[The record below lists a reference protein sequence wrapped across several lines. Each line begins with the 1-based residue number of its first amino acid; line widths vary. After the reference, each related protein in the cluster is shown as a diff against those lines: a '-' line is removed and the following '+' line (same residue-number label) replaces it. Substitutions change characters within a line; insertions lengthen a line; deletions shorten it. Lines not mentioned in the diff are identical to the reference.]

1 MDAIIVTESSQIGD
15 ARRSAV
21 ALSKR
26 LGFGQTRVGEA
37 GIIATELATNLVK
50 HGGGGQLLI
59 GGYAD
64 ETGSGLEF
72 LSLDKGPGMTNV
84 GACLEDGYST
94 SGTSGTGLGAIS
106 RLAAVF
112 DIWSQPQRG
121 TALLARLAAR
131 SSTSA
136 GAAVPQS
143 RGGSLSVAYPGE
155 NVCGD
160 GLGFSETA
168 DGFCMMVADGL
179 GHGIFA
185 AEASNAAMG
194 VFKQMEGARPTEM
207 VEAMHLAMHKTRGAA
222 VGIARYTRGAPEISF
237 CGIGNI
243 AGTLIQGDDMRRMVS
258 HNGTVGHTAR
268 LIRAFDYPVTAPFL
282 VVLAS
287 DGLATGWSLDQFP
300 GLRSRHPVLIA
311 GLLYRD
317 FRRPRDDVTV
327 LVVRETG
334 T

>member
-1 MDAIIVTESSQIGD
+1 MDAIVVTESSQIGD
-15 ARRSAV
+15 ARRSTV

-59 GGYAD
+59 GGYED
-64 ETGSGLEF
+64 EAGGGLEF
-72 LSLDKGPGMTNV
+72 LSLDKGQGMTNV
-84 GACLEDGYST
+84 AACLEDGYST
-94 SGTSGTGLGAIS
+94 SGTSGTGLGAVS

-131 SSTSA
+131 PSVGLRPQA
-136 GAAVPQS
+136 RWGA
-143 RGGSLSVAYPGE
+143 LSVAYPGE
-155 NVCGD
+155 SVCGD
-160 GLGFSETA
+160 GQGLIETA
-168 DGFCMMVADGL
+168 DGFSMMVVDGL

-185 AEASNAAMG
+185 AEASNAAMR
-194 VFKQMEGARPTEM
+194 VFSQMRDAPPTET
-207 VEAMHLAMHKTRGAA
+207 VQAMHLALHKTRGAA
-222 VGIARYTRGAPEISF
+222 VGIARYVRGAPEIAF
-237 CGIGNI
+237 CGVGNI
-243 AGTLIQGDDMRRMVS
+243 AGVIVQGDEMRRMVS
-258 HNGTVGHTAR
+258 HNGTIGHAAR
-268 LIRAFDYPVTAPFL
+268 LIRAFDYPVTPPFL

-287 DGLATGWSLDQFP
+287 DGLATGWSLDQFS

-327 LVVRETG
+327 LVVRETAA
-334 T
+334 

>member
-1 MDAIIVTESSQIGD
+1 MDAILVTESSQIGD

-37 GIIATELATNLVK
+37 GIVATELATNLVK

-59 GGYAD
+59 GAYAD

-84 GACLEDGYST
+84 DACLEDGYST

-131 SSTSA
+131 SGPRT
-136 GAAVPQS
+136 AAAQA
-143 RGGSLSVAYPGE
+143 RGGALSVAYPGE
-155 NVCGD
+155 EVCGD
-160 GLGFSETA
+160 GLGFSQTA
-168 DGFCMMVADGL
+168 DGFSMMVADGL
-179 GHGIFA
+179 GHGIYA

-194 VFKQMEGARPTEM
+194 VFKQMEGARPPEI
-207 VEAMHLAMHKTRGAA
+207 VGAMHLAMQKTRGAA
-222 VGIARYTRGAPEISF
+222 VGIARYVRGAPEISF

-243 AGTLIQGDDMRRMVS
+243 AGTIVQGDDMRRMVS

-268 LIRAFDYPVTAPFL
+268 LIRAFDYAVTPPFL

-334 T
+334 A